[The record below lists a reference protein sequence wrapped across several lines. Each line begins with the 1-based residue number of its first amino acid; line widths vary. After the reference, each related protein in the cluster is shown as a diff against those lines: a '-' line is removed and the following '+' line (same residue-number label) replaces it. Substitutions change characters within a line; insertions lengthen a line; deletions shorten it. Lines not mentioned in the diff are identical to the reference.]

1 MTGPDQRLEELGLTL
16 PPLRQPAGHY
26 RGWSL
31 AGDVLH
37 LAGQGAD
44 GHVGRLGADLAVA
57 DGYAAARACA
67 LNLLAQAR
75 DALGS
80 LDRVAQVL
88 VLRGYVTCTDEFTD
102 QPAVVDGASDL
113 LAAVFGARGEH
124 ARTAIGVRA
133 LPRGFAV
140 ELDAMLRVR

>member
-1 MTGPDQRLEELGLTL
+1 MSPEGRLVELGLTL
-16 PPLRQPAGHY
+16 PPLRRPAGHY
-26 RGWSL
+26 RGWTL

-44 GHVGRLGADLAVA
+44 GHTGRVGAELTVA
-57 DGYAAARACA
+57 RGYDAARACA

-88 VLRGYVTCTDEFTD
+88 VLRGYVACTDEFVD

-113 LAAVFGARGEH
+113 LAAVFGERGEH

-133 LPRGFAV
+133 LPKGFAV
-140 ELDAMLRVR
+140 ELDAMFRVR